1 MANSKHIIAVCT
13 TRIQSYDRISFIEG
27 LYNRLDKDKYKIIV
41 FNSPSDFSVNSPGD
55 IGAKSV
61 YDIINYDKVDCLII
75 DKENFKSEEIFNEI
89 VERAREK
96 HVPVIVLNAEVE
108 GCFCIMN
115 SYDTAYEELI
125 SHLISVHN
133 YRDFFFIGG
142 IKDEPESERRMEIF
156 KKTLRKN
163 GIDFNDKNVA
173 YGQYYEYLVY
183 KIFDELYR
191 KNELPQVF
199 VCANDAMAFAV
210 YQKAREYGLK
220 IPEDIA
226 VTGFDGLPYSQH
238 MTPPLATCEKSYT
251 NMAIIVEQVLEGICS
266 NTLSPGCFLGSYK
279 VVAKG
284 SCGCPTEA
292 NSLSNDDIFHVFR
305 DPDRLA
311 YYEEQN
317 CNIIEKAIDFD
328 CQDNIYEILIECSE
342 PGSSICIKGDYSS
355 TLNDFVGSEKGFS
368 DKFYVLPSENDAN
381 ELNAHRRIIPFE
393 DMVPYFDEWMTDNT
407 LYMVTSIYAIDS
419 VCGHYTKKTVNV
431 KDMAHRFNRTGR
443 AINIIIAEAVSRY
456 KQRNIIHENAEVL
469 NIDPLSGLPNLK
481 SLTNWFRSFS
491 EVLENHAKNIIVS
504 LYWISKYKEFYEQY
518 GLNERDK
525 FITYISEILK
535 IANAQNS
542 FISQIAEDEFVV
554 VNFVDAEK
562 EISNTINNASNVF
575 YGLKENF
582 DLKKKQ
588 QYGEDFELEV
598 DCGSTYIY
606 SGWSEST
613 EIANLIKMARTEMF
627 ANKLKDSRKAV
638 TKGSRSLRED
648 YNALMLLINQNRFI
662 YHYQPIIDIRDRSIY
677 AYEALMRT
685 EPGINMSPLDILA
698 TANSY
703 QRMYD
708 IERATFFNVMEQYS
722 HDKEELFHNRKIFI
736 NSIPGHFLNNNDR
749 NEIITRYSDYLG
761 SVVFEITEGYV
772 ASDEEIEAMKTM
784 GSNELRIPL
793 AIDDYG
799 SGCSN
804 IVNLLKYAPQII
816 KVDRYLITDID
827 KDANKQMFMKG
838 TLEFASANQ
847 IKVLAEGVETGE
859 EFKTV
864 VSLGVDYVQGF
875 YTGRPAALP
884 MEDIPDF
891 VVSDI
896 DSVLLKTK

>member
-1 MANSKHIIAVCT
+1 M
-13 TRIQSYDRISFIEG
+13 
-27 LYNRLDKDKYKIIV
+27 
-41 FNSPSDFSVNSPGD
+41 
-55 IGAKSV
+55 
-61 YDIINYDKVDCLII
+61 
-75 DKENFKSEEIFNEI
+75 
-89 VERAREK
+89 
-96 HVPVIVLNAEVE
+96 
-108 GCFCIMN
+108 
-115 SYDTAYEELI
+115 
-125 SHLISVHN
+125 
-133 YRDFFFIGG
+133 
-142 IKDEPESERRMEIF
+142 
-156 KKTLRKN
+156 
-163 GIDFNDKNVA
+163 
-173 YGQYYEYLVY
+173 
-183 KIFDELYR
+183 
-191 KNELPQVF
+191 
-199 VCANDAMAFAV
+199 
-210 YQKAREYGLK
+210 
-220 IPEDIA
+220 
-226 VTGFDGLPYSQH
+226 
-238 MTPPLATCEKSYT
+238 
-251 NMAIIVEQVLEGICS
+251 
-266 NTLSPGCFLGSYK
+266 
-279 VVAKG
+279 
-284 SCGCPTEA
+284 
-292 NSLSNDDIFHVFR
+292 
-305 DPDRLA
+305 
-311 YYEEQN
+311 
-317 CNIIEKAIDFD
+317 
-328 CQDNIYEILIECSE
+328 
-342 PGSSICIKGDYSS
+342 
-355 TLNDFVGSEKGFS
+355 NDFVGSEKGFS